1 MKNDLIAERDME
13 AATKAK
19 YLRKLN
25 EKEAECKQANVLLAK
40 MKARAR
46 GRRPMQSGR
55 RSRHCEAL
63 RWGACFLCAGLFLR
77 SLCVSSSSCPLRA
90 VRRSRSHAAPTSIS
104 RPLATRQP
112 QRPPLPP
119 RARLAHALTTR
130 RTAPNNNETPNR
142 RERRRDRRASCPTID
157 RARRRRR
164 STPSSTTGRER
175 DRRSARGSSR
185 RNSAR
190 SSTSWLR
197 GQLLPSGEGAQSSF
211 DTSSLPGEIQ
221 HENAHQ
227 AEMRAQAEARRRRA
241 TCPLVK
247 RAAAYAA
254 AYGSILA
261 PNGRSSGVFASGAR
275 RSHPREIKEP
285 SHTSRH

>member
-46 GRRPMQSGR
+46 GRRPMQTGR

-119 RARLAHALTTR
+119 RARPAHALTTR
-130 RTAPNNNETPNR
+130 RTAPNNNEPPNR

-157 RARRRRR
+157 RAARRRRR

-190 SSTSWLR
+190 SSTSPGSEDSYFLGGKAPNPHVTR
-197 GQLLPSGEGAQSSF
+197 HLYQARSS
-211 DTSSLPGEIQ
+211 T
-221 HENAHQ
+221 
-227 AEMRAQAEARRRRA
+227 RTRTRRRCARRPRQGGA
-241 TCPLVK
+241 
-247 RAAAYAA
+247 
-254 AYGSILA
+254 
-261 PNGRSSGVFASGAR
+261 AR
-275 RSHPREIKEP
+275 RVRGSSAQRRTQPRTDQDAPRMVDRVECLLQERADHIRE
-285 SHTSRH
+285 R

>member
-1 MKNDLIAERDME
+1 MVGEIEAFKKLSQEAAAVKNDLIAERDME

-112 QRPPLPP
+112 QRPPPP
-119 RARLAHALTTR
+119 
-130 RTAPNNNETPNR
+130 
-142 RERRRDRRASCPTID
+142 
-157 RARRRRR
+157 
-164 STPSSTTGRER
+164 
-175 DRRSARGSSR
+175 SAR
-185 RNSAR
+185 
-190 SSTSWLR
+190 
-197 GQLLPSGEGAQSSF
+197 
-211 DTSSLPGEIQ
+211 
-221 HENAHQ
+221 
-227 AEMRAQAEARRRRA
+227 
-241 TCPLVK
+241 
-247 RAAAYAA
+247 
-254 AYGSILA
+254 A
-261 PNGRSSGVFASGAR
+261 PRTRINHAPHG
-275 RSHPREIKEP
+275 PQ
-285 SHTSRH
+285 